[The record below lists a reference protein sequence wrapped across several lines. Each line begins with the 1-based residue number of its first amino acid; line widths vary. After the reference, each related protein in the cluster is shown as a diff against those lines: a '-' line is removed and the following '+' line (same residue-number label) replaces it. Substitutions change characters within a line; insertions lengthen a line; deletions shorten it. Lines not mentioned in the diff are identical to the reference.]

1 MDAPSKEQIW
11 KSTAECPASSF
22 SAASCCVAL
31 GELLNLSDPPGEAGA
46 EYSGVVLVS
55 GKVDRYLGVAA
66 ISQRLRGRG

>member
-11 KSTAECPASSF
+11 KSTAECPGAGGGSF
-22 SAASCCVAL
+22 SAASCCVSL

-66 ISQRLRGRG
+66 IS

>member
-1 MDAPSKEQIW
+1 MPRAKNRFGKVQQS
-11 KSTAECPASSF
+11 ARASSF
-22 SAASCCVAL
+22 SAASCCVGL

-55 GKVDRYLGVAA
+55 GKIDRYLGVAA